1 MKKKGKKKKEQ
12 DEGIKQSWCERENTK
27 EEEEEKDEK
36 RD

>member
-1 MKKKGKKKKEQ
+1 MKKKGKKKNERDK
-12 DEGIKQSWCERENTK
+12 GIKQSRCERENTK